1 MHESDGEGSREVER
15 RRPEVAVALDFPSPD
30 EALALVDRLGGEA
43 PLVKVG
49 LELYTRSGPAV
60 VRELRSRGHR
70 VFLDLKL
77 HDIPNTVAGAAR
89 AAAELDVELL
99 TVHASGGPSMI
110 RAARDAVKGGGP
122 RILAVSVLTS
132 MDRAELSAVRG
143 IDEEPPEAV
152 LRLVGLA
159 LEAGAHG
166 VVASPA
172 EVSPLRARFG
182 PGPLIVTP
190 GIRLPGDDVHDQKR
204 IAGPD
209 EAVRDGS
216 DVLVVGRSVTG
227 AADPR
232 EALMRVRSLMAQA
245 ADRSPVLS
253 GPGGGAG

>member
-1 MHESDGEGSREVER
+1 MNTARAQAL
-15 RRPEVAVALDFPSPD
+15 RPERAPVPIVALDVASIRD
-30 EALALVDRLGGEA
+30 AYRLLDRIGPRAEW
-43 PLVKVG
+43 VKVG
-49 LELYTRSGPAV
+49 LQLFTAAGPDLVAA
-60 VRELRSRGHR
+60 LRSDGYRI
-70 VFLDLKL
+70 FLDLKL

-209 EAVRDGS
+209 QAFRDGS